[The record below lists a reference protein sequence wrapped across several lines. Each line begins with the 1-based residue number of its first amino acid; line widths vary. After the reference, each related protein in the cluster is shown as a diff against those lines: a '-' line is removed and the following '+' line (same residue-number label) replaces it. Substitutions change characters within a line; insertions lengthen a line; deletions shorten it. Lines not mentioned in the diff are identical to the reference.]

1 MTYAQ
6 FKALHDQILDREI
19 VTPPYDREVYLNYVK
34 LNKARMKRW
43 DKRLILDGAMI
54 DLIQQT
60 TKPMHWI
67 IITEPWC
74 GDAAHVIPLLIKM
87 SELNPLIS
95 YDIQLRDSEPYLIEH
110 YLTNGAKSIPKI
122 IVRDEH
128 GTDIFTWGP
137 RPKAAQQ
144 LLDMM
149 KNQQAESEKINIAL
163 QHWYNEDQGRSVS
176 SEITE
181 LWQVA
186 VDSPYSL
193 QDL

>member
-43 DKRLILDGAMI
+43 DKRLILDGAI
-54 DLIQQT
+54 VDLIQQT

-87 SELNPLIS
+87 SELNSLIS

-110 YLTNGAKSIPKI
+110 YLTKGTKSIPKI

-128 GTDIFTWGP
+128 GADLFTWGP
-137 RPKAAQQ
+137 RPKAAQE

-149 KNQQAESEKINIAL
+149 KNQQVESEKINIAL
-163 QHWYNEDQGRSVS
+163 QHWYNEDQGRSIS
-176 SEITE
+176 SEIAK
-181 LWQVA
+181 LWRTA
-186 VDSPYSL
+186 VNTPYSF
-193 QDL
+193 QR

>member
-110 YLTNGAKSIPKI
+110 YLTKGAKSIPKI

-128 GTDIFTWGP
+128 GADLFTWGP
-137 RPKAAQQ
+137 RPKAAQE

-149 KNQQAESEKINIAL
+149 KNQQVESEKINIAL
-163 QHWYNEDQGRSVS
+163 QHWYNEDQGRSIS
-176 SEITE
+176 SEIAK
-181 LWQVA
+181 LWRTA
-186 VDSPYSL
+186 VNTPYSF
-193 QDL
+193 QR